1 MATTKNLVSVKSG
14 YPLTVEKQA
23 EKITFKTFKSRTE
36 YERTVWHD
44 ENGRLFVKLNGS
56 WWMLSRLC
64 GEWLTVDQFRED
76 ADTTEAIIR
85 DMAEANAEAQS
96 LIAELDAEDAEQAPA
111 AYDGFDAYHAIIKT
125 TDTERTIILHSD
137 EVPLEYA
144 LACHEMDSDGA
155 YLMTEAQAQG
165 WGQWLVR
172 EERIERALVNA
183 DAATYNAVLDIQ
195 SCKVDWDEAQ
205 MRICEL
211 LGIRY
216 EMATSC
222 APLDEMEQ
230 TDSEEFCE
238 EYGADFA
245 EGTTVYSCEWVFDG
259 ERRSVIV
266 GNDGGTYSDAGDWYC
281 EYSED
286 CSAVGQAWG
295 KTPEEAL
302 LAAFVDAKVYAAM
315 RSEGNCED
323 SVNVAAYTA
332 WETMHCKPW
341 SCDEMQEHLGEL
353 DAMMGIARRMV
364 EEHCSSFGFEWEEF

>member
-1 MATTKNLVSVKSG
+1 MATTKN
-14 YPLTVEKQA
+14 
-23 EKITFKTFKSRTE
+23 
-36 YERTVWHD
+36 
-44 ENGRLFVKLNGS
+44 
-56 WWMLSRLC
+56 
-64 GEWLTVDQFRED
+64 
-76 ADTTEAIIR
+76 
-85 DMAEANAEAQS
+85 
-96 LIAELDAEDAEQAPA
+96 IAS
-111 AYDGFDAYHAIIKT
+111 YDGFDAYHAIIKT

-195 SCKVDWDEAQ
+195 SCKVDWDDAQ

-216 EMATSC
+216 ELATEC
-222 APLDEMEQ
+222 APLEEMEQ
-230 TDSEEFCE
+230 MTAEQFFG
-238 EYGADFA
+238 EYDMGADFV
-245 EGTTVYSCEWVFDG
+245 EGTTVYACEWVFDG

-266 GNDGGTYSDAGDWYC
+266 GNDGCLYSDAGDWYC

-341 SCDEMQEHLGEL
+341 NCEAMEEHLDEL

-364 EEHCSSFGFEWEEF
+364 EEHCSSFGFEWEEY